1 MRAPLRGAVALASRA
16 RQALEGGADHR
27 GHQSSALCK
36 EVAVLHGLPGGI
48 QRLVQHLTRQ
58 GIAANAIHGDKAQ
71 QARMDALEQFKQGE
85 MTVLV
90 ATDVA
95 ARGIDIDQL
104 PTVIN
109 YDLPRA
115 AEDYVHRIGRTGRA
129 GAQGEAISLVAPEEK
144 VLLSGIEKL
153 LGRRIPVEALEGKVV
168 GEEML
173 DEQTIDARTL
183 GEGVSV
189 DPTDAMPEVSGERS
203 GSCVAWQD
211 FGRSGAE
218 NVKKTQIAALFLP
231 PVAGDGKR

>member
-1 MRAPLRGAVALASRA
+1 
-16 RQALEGGADHR
+16 
-27 GHQSSALCK
+27 
-36 EVAVLHGLPGGI
+36 
-48 QRLVQHLTRQ
+48 
-58 GIAANAIHGDKAQ
+58 
-71 QARMDALEQFKQGE
+71 

-168 GEEML
+168 GEETL
-173 DEQTIDARTL
+173 NAQTL
-183 GEGVSV
+183 GEGVAV
-189 DPTDAMPEVSGERS
+189 DPIDAMPEVSDERS